1 MRINNFWRDNQV
13 SSKLISEVDKGE
25 IQLDQ
30 DNEINEDRDLL
41 RIHVYFQDLNFE
53 SIEEEEDYKWE
64 DLLADVGG
72 VLGNDKMKHKFWS
85 FFQNFKAYTSGCQ
98 FALCVSW
105 CNFWSQLAPISV
117 AQKGGGQ
124 QLKGVKV
131 YDPAPDPQNQ
141 SRATLL
147 EIININVFSFAASE
161 LMQVHHKNLRKTLI
175 KFYNYC
181 KLKVF

>member
-72 VLGNDKMKHKFWS
+72 VLGNDKMKHKF
-85 FFQNFKAYTSGCQ
+85 
-98 FALCVSW
+98 
-105 CNFWSQLAPISV
+105 
-117 AQKGGGQ
+117 
-124 QLKGVKV
+124 
-131 YDPAPDPQNQ
+131 
-141 SRATLL
+141 
-147 EIININVFSFAASE
+147 
-161 LMQVHHKNLRKTLI
+161 
-175 KFYNYC
+175 
-181 KLKVF
+181 